1 MPHALDYVEA
11 GLDIGCE
18 GRVTDGDA
26 HALAGQ
32 VADTITTHI
41 DAWSRRGWTNYDFA
55 AAGDVR
61 NPNTLTYQLLQAYLM
76 EYIAARM
83 DRPALARIAAE
94 WETAAASLSQRL
106 RALVGKAR
114 YRVSHGYGG

>member
-1 MPHALDYVEA
+1 
-11 GLDIGCE
+11 
-18 GRVTDGDA
+18 
-26 HALAGQ
+26 
-32 VADTITTHI
+32 
-41 DAWSRRGWTNYDFA
+41 
-55 AAGDVR
+55 
-61 NPNTLTYQLLQAYLM
+61 LLQAYLM